1 MYINFRVKFIV
12 IIVSMLLYTFLD
24 IFRMTNIFGV
34 TDIRKWASL
43 DDHFFSV
50 CSPNLEKFKRIFNL
64 SNALDEFAIN
74 FSVTSILIFF
84 SFSRKVDS
92 FDFLFQKFEKIIF
105 CKGHSQLWKNTSKG
119 LTCANA

>member
-24 IFRMTNIFGV
+24 IFGMTNIFGV

-74 FSVTSILIFF
+74 FSVTSILNFF
-84 SFSRKVDS
+84 FCMKVDS
-92 FDFLFQKFEKIIF
+92 FDFFFQKFEKTIF

>member
-24 IFRMTNIFGV
+24 IFGMTNIFGV

-64 SNALDEFAIN
+64 FNALDEFAIN
-74 FSVTSILIFF
+74 FSVTSILNFF
-84 SFSRKVDS
+84 
-92 FDFLFQKFEKIIF
+92 FLYEKTIF